1 MTRFVLWALAVVF
14 VAFGVVALIDPSAM
28 TGPAGLDASAPGATT
43 EVRALYGGLQIGLG
57 VLLIWSVLDPSRW
70 ASGLLAYGLLLG
82 AVGDCRFIG
91 LLLEGHWTGFH
102 LFALGFEWI
111 TAVLALFLWWRLRQG
126 APTPA
131 GAAQAA

>member
-1 MTRFVLWALAVVF
+1 MTRFLLWALAIVF
-14 VAFGVVALIDPSAM
+14 IAFGGIALVDPSAM
-28 TGPAGLDASAPGATT
+28 SGPPGLDSSAPGATT

-57 VLLIWSVLDPSRW
+57 VLLVWSALDPARW

-91 LLLEGHWTGFH
+91 LLIEGHWTRFH

-111 TAVLALFLWWRLRQG
+111 TAVLALVLWWRMRQG
-126 APTPA
+126 AAVPA
-131 GAAQAA
+131 GAPQTA